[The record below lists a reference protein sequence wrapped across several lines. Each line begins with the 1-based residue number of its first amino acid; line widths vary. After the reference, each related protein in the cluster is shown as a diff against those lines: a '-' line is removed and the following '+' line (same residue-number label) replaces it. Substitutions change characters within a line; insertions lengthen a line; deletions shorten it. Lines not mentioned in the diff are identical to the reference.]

1 LCAANTTAI
10 KVFVGN
16 KIDLREGQDILAG
29 NSNAP
34 VNKETARKVFEEE
47 MKCKYFE
54 CSALTRTGISDLF
67 ESSVRE
73 AIEIR
78 LKEKN
83 DKSKVKS
90 GVASDQCCQL
100 I

>member
-1 LCAANTTAI
+1 LCAANTAAI

-29 NSNAP
+29 NSDAP
-34 VNKETARKVFEEE
+34 INSETARKVFEEE
-47 MKCKYFE
+47 MKCRYFE
-54 CSALTRTGISDLF
+54 CSALTRKGIPELF

-73 AIEIR
+73 AIGVR

-83 DKSKVKS
+83 ERSKVKS
-90 GVASDQCCQL
+90 GVVSEQCCQL